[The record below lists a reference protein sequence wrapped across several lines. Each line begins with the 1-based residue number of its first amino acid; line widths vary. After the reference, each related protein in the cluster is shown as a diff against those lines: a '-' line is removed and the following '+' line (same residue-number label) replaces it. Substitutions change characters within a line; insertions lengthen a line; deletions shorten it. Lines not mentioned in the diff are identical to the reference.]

1 MEVLSIGGRL
11 NGGVVANAKV
21 CHRVRHDD
29 ADNIM
34 DRTKDETLHTGTKDE
49 TLHTK
54 FRRNQNIEIRT

>member
-11 NGGVVANAKV
+11 NGGVMASTEV

-34 DRTKDETLHTGTKDE
+34 VRTKNETLHTGTKDE
-49 TLHTK
+49 SLHTNLH
-54 FRRNQNIEIRT
+54 RNQNI